1 MTVASRSTQ
10 SMHPDSP
17 ATKDDLNTAVQAV
30 MDEITEFREEVRSKL
45 GTLDEVR
52 SELATLEEVQS
63 EMGTLKALTV
73 GSPDPERHRY
83 VIFPIG
89 GSYLGSCSGCSWQRG
104 ASVESDIHDLF
115 REHHAEFLAGWRE
128 REAGGSSG

>member
-1 MTVASRSTQ
+1 MTAASRSTQ
-10 SMHPDSP
+10 SMRPDSP

-30 MDEITEFREEVRSKL
+30 MDEITEFREEV
-45 GTLDEVR
+45 
-52 SELATLEEVQS
+52 QS
-63 EMGTLKALTV
+63 EIGTLKALTV

-128 REAGGSSG
+128 WEAGGSSG